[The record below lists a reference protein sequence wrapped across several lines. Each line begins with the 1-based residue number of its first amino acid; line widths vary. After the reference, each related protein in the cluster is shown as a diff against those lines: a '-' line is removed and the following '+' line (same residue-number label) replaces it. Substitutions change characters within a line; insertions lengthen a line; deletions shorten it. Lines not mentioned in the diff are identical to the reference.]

1 MKKIGSW
8 TWPVAANGTGRSG
21 RNWLLGRLARI
32 VRGSERKGTRVARAR
47 RVAPCTARGGD
58 LPDRLRRAGL
68 I

>member
-21 RNWLLGRLARI
+21 RRWLLGRLARI
-32 VRGSERKGTRVARAR
+32 VRGSGRKGTRAARTR
-47 RVAPCTARGGD
+47 RVAPCIARGGD

>member
-1 MKKIGSW
+1 MKEFGSW
-8 TWPVAANGTGRSG
+8 TWPVDANGTGRSG

-32 VRGSERKGTRVARAR
+32 VRGSERKGTRVARVR

>member
-1 MKKIGSW
+1 MKKIDSW

-21 RNWLLGRLARI
+21 RNWFLGGLTRI
-32 VRGSERKGTRVARAR
+32 VRGFKRKGTRVARAR
-47 RVAPCTARGGD
+47 RVAPCTAGSGD